1 MSSDRDKIHSKKID
15 RITGLP
21 FNFIGQNAGNVQ
33 REWVIMITLQSIQRN
48 KVTTSEGNV
57 STDTQRELRK
67 HLGVGSYRTPEGV
80 LRFQGDVIYKL
91 KPLLIKMK
99 LADNTLKIR
108 RLC

>member
-1 MSSDRDKIHSKKID
+1 MNDRDKVHSKKID

-33 REWVIMITLQSIQRN
+33 KEWVTMITLQSIERN
-48 KVTTSEGNV
+48 KVTTAEGNV
-57 STDTQRELRK
+57 SADTQSTLRK
-67 HLGVGSYRTPEGV
+67 HLGVGSYRTHEGV

-91 KPLLIKMK
+91 KPLLFKMK

-108 RLC
+108 RFC

>member
-1 MSSDRDKIHSKKID
+1 
-15 RITGLP
+15 
-21 FNFIGQNAGNVQ
+21 
-33 REWVIMITLQSIQRN
+33 MITLQSIQRN